1 MAQIG
6 KGISPVAAAL
16 LGNTTVTLIKGAVA
30 ISSGSSAMFSEA
42 VHSFADTTNQALLLI
57 GLRRARKQ
65 PDEQFGYGYGSERFF
80 WAIIS
85 ACGIFFVGAGVT
97 IYHGVTSLRHPQP
110 VEIDILT
117 FLVLIIAFVIELW
130 TLRVAVRAL
139 VAAHP
144 SLSWRERIRHADP
157 TTLAV
162 CLEDGIAVLGVVVAG
177 AAIIASYLTRN
188 VIWDAWGS
196 IVIGCLLAVAAI
208 ALIIKNRPFLIGRSI
223 PESERE
229 AILAL
234 LAKESVIERVIDFKS
249 TVLDIGVYRIKCE
262 IEFNGSALLE
272 EAHQLDDLKTDFD
285 KVHNDYEAFKKFYVD
300 YADRIPRLM
309 GKKIDDIESR
319 LRAQFPHVRHIDIEI
334 N

>member
-97 IYHGVTSLRHPQP
+97 IYHGVASLQHPEP
-110 VEIDILT
+110 VSFGLIL
-117 FLVLIIAFVIELW
+117 FAVLVIAFVIESW
-130 TLRVAVRAL
+130 TLVVAWRSL
-139 VAAHP
+139 QAAHP
-144 SLSWRERIRHADP
+144 HLPWRERINHGDP

-162 CLEDGIAVLGVVVAG
+162 LLEDGIAVLGVVVAA
-177 AAIIASYLTRN
+177 AAITTSYVTGN
-188 VIWDAWGS
+188 SAWDAWGS
-196 IVIGCLLAVAAI
+196 IAIGFLLAIAAI
-208 ALIIKNRPFLIGRSI
+208 TLILKNRPFLIGRSI

-229 AILAL
+229 AILVL
-234 LAKESVIERVIDFKS
+234 LAKEPVIERVIDFKS

-272 EAHQLDDLKTDFD
+272 EAHQLDDLKADFE
-285 KVHNDYEAFKKFYVD
+285 KIQNDYEAFKKFYVD

-319 LRAQFPHVRHIDIEI
+319 LRAQFPQVRHIDIEI